1 MSNTNRFKN
10 SNKTEEEDD
19 DDDENDNDGDDD
31 DEEEDNDEN
40 HWYYPRTSS
49 PHSSL
54 SVNNS
59 FTHPSSSVTMGSWG
73 FDVNRSTNGQTPLSF
88 TSNNNNNISN
98 SDKQIMTKITKDYNE
113 RLGDKFA
120 SSSSSSQNLKLR
132 TPALTKQ
139 RNGNEFAAV
148 DRLLHG
154 PNRTSNDVIEQQM
167 TTTTTQQPKIHA
179 EQELIAWQ
187 NRMLQRDQRFDN
199 SSSKLNNKRNE
210 VNINS
215 VRSSSRQTSTATNR
229 RIPTILNTNE
239 NQYLEH
245 DHHEPTIKSARVIKR
260 YIELVYHL
268 QSFYERIS
276 DQLSN
281 GNGFLKTNQ
290 SSPSLF
296 INHCR
301 KMTEQLLKLKPIW
314 EEKLVDLQ
322 NQLKNISSLQGST
335 MTNETTFLQR
345 RLTLINL
352 LQLLS
357 KEKELDDTDLSIR
370 IDIDRVLHEDKLAVQ
385 LQDELSTLL
394 QHQSLLNDFTSLF
407 HWNCQL
413 YSSNEQDRVEHVL
426 VLLREQ
432 ITTTDSYMSHVSQ
445 QLNELVTSLRS
456 SEKYILSYTNTVPLI
471 DDGTSSTSQHNTS
484 SNRDHWRPYDK
495 TDIDFMKTRESRLQQ
510 SYRNENINEKSSK
523 LRSTSMPRLS
533 NSEESDHNL
542 DRDTI
547 RKSLIKAYT
556 TDLNRNNS
564 NNSGILTRFATVK
577 SAKRNDKTP
586 SNVKSILKSYPHIH
600 SSNGRKKDY
609 DIDTEVDIPDQILTT
624 DERIERIKKKDD
636 VRRILSKQS
645 IHEANNQ
652 TFSDDD
658 MKVGSNRQKY
668 SKKRERALNLR
679 SMFTEEAKEKNHQ
692 ITGKHYMNKS
702 YQQRMA
708 YPNA

>member
-10 SNKTEEEDD
+10 SNKTEEEED
-19 DDDENDNDGDDD
+19 DDDEN
-31 DEEEDNDEN
+31 DNDEN

-88 TSNNNNNISN
+88 TSNNNNNNSN

-154 PNRTSNDVIEQQM
+154 PNRTSKDVIEQQM

-187 NRMLQRDQRFDN
+187 NRMLQRDQRFDS

-301 KMTEQLLKLKPIW
+301 KMTEQLQKLKPIW

-394 QHQSLLNDFTSLF
+394 QHQ
-407 HWNCQL
+407 L

-426 VLLREQ
+426 LLLREQ

-471 DDGTSSTSQHNTS
+471 DDGTSSQPNTS

-510 SYRNENINEKSSK
+510 SRRNENINEKSSK

-564 NNSGILTRFATVK
+564 NNSGVLTRFATVK

-609 DIDTEVDIPDQILTT
+609 DIDIEVDIPDRFIDFDSNDQILTT
-624 DERIERIKKKDD
+624 NERIERIKKKDD
-636 VRRILSKQS
+636 VRRVLSKQS

-658 MKVGSNRQKY
+658 IKVGSNRQKY

-692 ITGKHYMNKS
+692 ITGLFHFLFIHMKLTDAFVGKHYMNKS